1 MNIHTLG
8 NTPITTIRETFNLA
22 FSDYVIPFQLTL
34 EQLQSR
40 MLNDNIDLNL
50 SIGAFDKERLVGFI
64 LHGHGIVNGEKVV
77 YNGGTGVIPTYR
89 GTGITKQ
96 LYAYMLPILKQAGYK
111 KCKLEVI
118 DSNLP
123 AIRSYEKIGF
133 TTMKPLNCHR
143 GLVTSNSAIQKGEIE
158 ELISYDHCL
167 QTRFGDWE
175 PSWQNST
182 EAILR
187 STGQIK
193 TIVLLEQKHIIGYA
207 TFNPST
213 GRIPQFA
220 IDKNFRRKR
229 YGTRLFNEIARQVG
243 KEIVLINT
251 DGRDTAT
258 NEFLSK
264 IGLKLFIRQ
273 LEMELIIE

>member
-1 MNIHTLG
+1 
-8 NTPITTIRETFNLA
+8 
-22 FSDYVIPFQLTL
+22 
-34 EQLQSR
+34 
-40 MLNDNIDLNL
+40 
-50 SIGAFDKERLVGFI
+50 
-64 LHGHGIVNGEKVV
+64 
-77 YNGGTGVIPTYR
+77 
-89 GTGITKQ
+89 
-96 LYAYMLPILKQAGYK
+96 
-111 KCKLEVI
+111 
-118 DSNLP
+118 
-123 AIRSYEKIGF
+123 
-133 TTMKPLNCHR
+133 
-143 GLVTSNSAIQKGEIE
+143 
-158 ELISYDHCL
+158 
-167 QTRFGDWE
+167 
-175 PSWQNST
+175 
-182 EAILR
+182 
-187 STGQIK
+187 
-193 TIVLLEQKHIIGYA
+193 VLLEQKHIIGYA